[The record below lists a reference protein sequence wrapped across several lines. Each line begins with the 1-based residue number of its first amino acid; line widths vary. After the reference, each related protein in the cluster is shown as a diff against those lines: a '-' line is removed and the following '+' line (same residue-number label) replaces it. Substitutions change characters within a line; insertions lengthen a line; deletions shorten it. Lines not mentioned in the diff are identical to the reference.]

1 MRRISVS
8 YSLNVWQNLPVKP
21 SGLGLLFFC
30 LLMIGLFTFPISS
43 LFSVEGCT
51 FLSVCPFLPGCRFH
65 WHIIA
70 LSKLPMW
77 FSCKE
82 FACNAGDVG
91 SIPGL
96 GRSPGEGNGN
106 PLQYSCLGNPMDR
119 GGLWAAVRGLQES
132 DTPQRLNYH
141 HQLYL
146 VVSYDLLY
154 FSGVSC
160 NFSFFISNFI
170 YFFCS

>member
-1 MRRISVS
+1 MKPSVPRLLFLGRFLVTVFISV
-8 YSLNVWQNLPVKP
+8 PVT
-21 SGLGLLFFC
+21 
-30 LLMIGLFTFPISS
+30 GLFTFPISS

-96 GRSPGEGNGN
+96 GRSPGEGKGS
-106 PLQYSCLGNPMDR
+106 PLQYS
-119 GGLWAAVRGLQES
+119 GLENSVDGMVYGVAES
-132 DTPQRLNYH
+132 DTLSDFHSLSTTYAIFQ
-141 HQLYL
+141 
-146 VVSYDLLY
+146 
-154 FSGVSC
+154 F
-160 NFSFFISNFI
+160 
-170 YFFCS
+170 